1 MARTAPP
8 QLQAEPGIHQCPRK
22 WDSDQTAG
30 ETKLKRR
37 VRQRRWRQRQTKQ
50 ARTVGRGR
58 REGVA
63 AGQPQSERGMASSNT
78 VPNRFHTV
86 PNRSSTVSSRSHTVP
101 NRSHTVVCQN
111 VPTLCQTVPTL
122 CQTVPTLCQTVPTL
136 CQTVPTLSRTV
147 PALCQTVPALCQ
159 TVPTLCQTV
168 PTLCRTVPTLCRT
181 VPVLYQTIPEL
192 LCLFSYHRERGECE
206 ARVTTLQPFSL
217 NSRERIAPELLMQLQ
232 PTASSNLNYPNCIKY
247 TPPHVPEALA
257 PGGA

>member
-1 MARTAPP
+1 
-8 QLQAEPGIHQCPRK
+8 
-22 WDSDQTAG
+22 
-30 ETKLKRR
+30 
-37 VRQRRWRQRQTKQ
+37 
-50 ARTVGRGR
+50 
-58 REGVA
+58 
-63 AGQPQSERGMASSNT
+63 MASSNT

-111 VPTLCQTVPTL
+111 
-122 CQTVPTLCQTVPTL
+122 
-136 CQTVPTLSRTV
+136 
-147 PALCQTVPALCQ
+147 
-159 TVPTLCQTV
+159 VPTLCQTV